1 MIPENSG
8 LYFNARIDTTG
19 SDILPNILSVALS
32 GRFLKRRLLFP
43 HYRARSG
50 GSAIER

>member
-8 LYFNARIDTTG
+8 LYFYARIDTTG

-32 GRFLKRRLLFP
+32 GRFLKRLFP

-50 GSAIER
+50 GSSVER